1 MISEFDAIYENGML
15 RPLVP
20 LQLAEQER
28 VKLTV
33 KRDADESWLD
43 VEYMDSCAAEADETI
58 TLESVRE
65 SLSKIKGSMDT
76 AIDETRGEY

>member
-33 KRDADESWLD
+33 QRDDVESWMD
-43 VEYMDSCAAEADETI
+43 VEYMESCAAEADDSI
-58 TLESVRE
+58 TLESIRD
-65 SLSKIKGSMDT
+65 SLSKIKGSMDA

>member
-43 VEYMDSCAAEADETI
+43 VEYMDSCAAEADESI
-58 TLESVRE
+58 TLESVRA
-65 SLSKIKGSMDT
+65 SLSKIKGSMDA

>member
-33 KRDADESWLD
+33 KRDDVEGWMD
-43 VEYMDSCAAEADETI
+43 VEYMESCAAEADESI

-65 SLSKIKGSMDT
+65 SLAKIKGSMDA